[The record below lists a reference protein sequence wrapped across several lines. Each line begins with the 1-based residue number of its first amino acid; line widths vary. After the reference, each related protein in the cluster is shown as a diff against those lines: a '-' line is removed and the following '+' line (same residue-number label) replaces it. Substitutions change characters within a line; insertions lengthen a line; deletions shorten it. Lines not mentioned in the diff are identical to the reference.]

1 MSRRL
6 ACLLLALVAT
16 AARAGELD
24 NGLTVFAGTRFGGSF
39 QDTRTDEVVRLRDSS
54 AFSAAFDVGIDAA
67 RQLQF
72 FVSRQNSRLPLRPGS
87 PAASLPLR
95 VTIAH
100 VGGTNFFDDP
110 GGAIG
115 SGPYAVGGIGLTRL
129 DPGLD
134 GFSPETR
141 PSLNIGFGW
150 MQPLGS
156 RLALR
161 IEARGYLTLINSSG
175 ALFCSGGCTLQVK
188 GDLLQQG
195 EVMIGL
201 TARF

>member
-1 MSRRL
+1 MRL
-6 ACLLLALVAT
+6 LVCLLLALVSMAT
-16 AARAGELD
+16 PAGELD
-24 NGLTVFAGTRFGGSF
+24 NGITVYAGTRFGGSF
-39 QDTRTDEVVRLRDSS
+39 QDTRTEAAVRLRDGS
-54 AFSAAFDVGIDAA
+54 AFSAAIDVGVDAA

-72 FVSRQNSRLPLRPGS
+72 FVSRHNSRLPLANGS
-87 PAASLPLR
+87 SLPLR
-95 VTIAH
+95 VTVAH

-129 DPGLD
+129 DPGLG

-161 IEARGYLTLINSSG
+161 IEARGTLTLINSSG
-175 ALFCSGGCTLQVK
+175 SLFCSGGCTLQVK
-188 GDLLQQG
+188 GDVLQQG
-195 EVMIGL
+195 EVMVGIS
-201 TARF
+201 ARF